1 MPMLY
6 SLQANFATLKSKFG
20 RKEEET
26 GKRVRWSEKLEQ
38 SPSSRADA
46 RKVEEPPAYRPPPS
60 PEAVMWHCEK
70 PKSMTS
76 KIKSTFSGLT
86 GLRRKAKDGVT
97 SYSNRKRQSNGA
109 AQENGIKGQSIGP
122 VQSNVTYQNGFQ
134 TGINKTENGIK
145 QTESGESGRKAELET
160 APNLAKKVSMDR
172 PYTVSF
178 MPIIALQPIIAL
190 HLTLAHTS
198 HT

>member
-1 MPMLY
+1 MLS

-46 RKVEEPPAYRPPPS
+46 RKVEEPPGYRPPPL
-60 PEAVMWHCEK
+60 PEAVKLNCEK
-70 PKSMTS
+70 PKSMAS

-86 GLRRKAKDGVT
+86 GLRRKAQDGVT
-97 SYSNRKRQSNGA
+97 SYSNRKGQSNGA

-122 VQSNVTYQNGFQ
+122 VQSNVTYQKGIQN
-134 TGINKTENGIK
+134 GINK
-145 QTESGESGRKAELET
+145 TESGESGRKEEPET
-160 APNLAKKVSMDR
+160 APNPAKKVSMDR
-172 PYTVSF
+172 PATVSF
-178 MPIIALQPIIAL
+178 MPILAL
-190 HLTLAHTS
+190 HLTSAHTS

>member
-1 MPMLY
+1 MLY

-46 RKVEEPPAYRPPPS
+46 RKVEEPPGYRPPPS
-60 PEAVMWHCEK
+60 PEAVKLHCEK
-70 PKSMTS
+70 PKSMAS

-97 SYSNRKRQSNGA
+97 SYSNRKGQSNGA
-109 AQENGIKGQSIGP
+109 AHENGKNRQSIGP
-122 VQSNVTYQNGFQ
+122 VQSNVTCQNGIQ
-134 TGINKTENGIK
+134 NGINK
-145 QTESGESGRKAELET
+145 TESGESGRQAELAT
-160 APNLAKKVSMDR
+160 APNPAKTVSMDR
-172 PYTVSF
+172 PATVSF
-178 MPIIALQPIIAL
+178 MPIIAL
-190 HLTLAHTS
+190 HLTSAHTS
-198 HT
+198 HTS